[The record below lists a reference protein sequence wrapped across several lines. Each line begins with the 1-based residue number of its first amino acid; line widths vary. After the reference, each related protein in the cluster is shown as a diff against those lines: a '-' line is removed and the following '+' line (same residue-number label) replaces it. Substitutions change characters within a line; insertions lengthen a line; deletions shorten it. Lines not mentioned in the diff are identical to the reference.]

1 MNSKRRL
8 TQMLSFISATLG
20 IVCIACFFFP
30 FLSVTSENGSESFY
44 TGIEVALGYSDSIIK
59 MGMNILLVVTFAL
72 LILTA
77 IITLVKYKSKIANLI
92 TILLYIATVLLV
104 FLLPIYAKSM
114 GNMMIGNNYEFGLA
128 WGSAFSGII
137 ALIAVVLNIT
147 TLILN
152 KKLDNEPEF
161 FEEQEQETA
170 VDTQPKET
178 TEAPAE
184 TDNTNNDKPVA

>member
-77 IITLVKYKSKIANLI
+77 IN
-92 TILLYIATVLLV
+92 
-104 FLLPIYAKSM
+104 
-114 GNMMIGNNYEFGLA
+114 
-128 WGSAFSGII
+128 GIDSDDQQE
-137 ALIAVVLNIT
+137 AGDLIAHIVI
-147 TLILN
+147 
-152 KKLDNEPEF
+152 
-161 FEEQEQETA
+161 A
-170 VDTQPKET
+170 
-178 TEAPAE
+178 
-184 TDNTNNDKPVA
+184 